1 MNLIDDTDV
10 LIVGAGPSGLMMA
23 CQLAIRNISFRIIDK
38 NEDHTTQSRALV
50 IQARSMEIFDQM
62 GIVKK
67 AHQQGQIVK
76 AIGAFFN
83 GRKIFRVVVNNL
95 GQGLTKFPYLFM
107 LEQSRTE
114 AILID
119 FLKEYGYEVE
129 RNVELKNF
137 TQNKNEVVAVLALP
151 GDREQTIKARYLI
164 GADGAHSIVREKL
177 NIPFSGKTYEQS
189 LFVLDCKAEVDIP
202 QDEMYIAFG
211 TESIGGFFPLTNGRW
226 RILGTIP
233 KEKNEK
239 DTIIFQDIENN
250 FGTRISMKVRIYDPQ
265 WIAIY
270 HSHHRYASV
279 FHKGRCFI
287 VGDAAHIHSPI
298 GAQGMNTGLQ
308 DAYNLAWKLALVL
321 MRRTKNSLL
330 DTYTQERIVTARNLV
345 RSTDRAFNLV
355 SSESRLLKIF
365 RLYII
370 PIILRLGL
378 PLFNHL
384 KFLPEMLFKMVSE
397 IGIDYRRSTLSQNA
411 SFGKFSCHAPK
422 PGHRLPFISFKGDTY
437 DDEMNIQDRVRS
449 MYFCLLVFKGNVP
462 DEISSTVKNLKDVIK
477 AEIIP
482 LTDQT
487 KAVYKKFGIVHSG
500 CYLIRPDMYIAYRSQ
515 GFDGHHFYEYLA
527 SFMQL

>member
-1 MNLIDDTDV
+1 VNLIDDTDV

-50 IQARSMEIFDQM
+50 IQARSMEILDQM
-62 GIVKK
+62 GIAEK
-67 AHQQGQIVK
+67 AHQQGQITK

-83 GRKIFRVVVNNL
+83 GRKVFRVVVNDL
-95 GQGLTKFPYLFM
+95 GHGLTKFPYLFM

-119 FLKEYGYEVE
+119 FLKKYGYEVE

-137 TQNKNEVVAVLALP
+137 NQNKNEAIAVLKLP
-151 GDREQTIKARYLI
+151 GDREQTIKVRYLI

-189 LFVLDCKAEVDIP
+189 LFVLDCKAEVNIP
-202 QDEMYIAFG
+202 GDEMYIAFG
-211 TESIGGFFPLTNGRW
+211 SESIGGFFPLTNGRW
-226 RILGTIP
+226 RMLGNLT
-233 KEKNEK
+233 KEESEK
-239 DTIIFQDIENN
+239 KEITFQEIEKK
-250 FGTRISMKVRIYDPQ
+250 FVTRIRMRVRLYDPQ

-279 FHKGRCFI
+279 FHKGHCFLI
-287 VGDAAHIHSPI
+287 GDAAHIHSPI

-308 DAYNLAWKLALVL
+308 DAYNLAWKLGLVL
-321 MRRTKNSLL
+321 MGRTKKSLL
-330 DTYTQERIVTARNLV
+330 DTYTQERIVIARNLV

-355 SSESRLLKIF
+355 SSESRFLKLF

-370 PIILRLGL
+370 PFILTLVL

-384 KFLPEMLFKMVSE
+384 KFLPKILFKMVSG
-397 IGIDYRRSTLSQNA
+397 IGIDYRRSILSQNA
-411 SFGKFSCHAPK
+411 SIGKFSRHAPR
-422 PGHRLPFISFKGDTY
+422 PGDRLPFISFKDYTYGD
-437 DDEMNIQDRVRS
+437 EVNIQDKVRS
-449 MYFCLLVFKGNVP
+449 KYFCLLVFEGNVP
-462 DEISSTVKNLKDVIK
+462 NEINFTVENFKDIIK
-477 AEIIP
+477 AENIP

-487 KAVYKKFGIVHSG
+487 KVVYRKFGIIHSG
-500 CYLIRPDMYIAYRSQ
+500 CYLIRPDMYVAYRSQ
-515 GFDGHHFYEYLA
+515 KFDRKHFYDYLV
-527 SFMQL
+527 SFMQ